1 MIAKAL
7 EIREKVLGSGHI
19 GVAYTLSQ
27 LASVHERL
35 GWHGEDQENMLKRAL
50 DIFSRGQHQ
59 QEVLRSDESSMI
71 SVNSECGGNY
81 RMSVSLVSSLPIHY
95 VGAEYHCTAAPYT
108 RQASGWRSAVVY

>member
-7 EIREKVLGSGHI
+7 EIREKVLGSGHV

-35 GWHGEDQENMLKRAL
+35 GWHGEDQEEMLKRAL

-59 QEVLRSDESSMI
+59 QEVRRCGEILMSFI
-71 SVNSECGGNY
+71 SVYN
-81 RMSVSLVSSLPIHY
+81 P
-95 VGAEYHCTAAPYT
+95 
-108 RQASGWRSAVVY
+108 Q